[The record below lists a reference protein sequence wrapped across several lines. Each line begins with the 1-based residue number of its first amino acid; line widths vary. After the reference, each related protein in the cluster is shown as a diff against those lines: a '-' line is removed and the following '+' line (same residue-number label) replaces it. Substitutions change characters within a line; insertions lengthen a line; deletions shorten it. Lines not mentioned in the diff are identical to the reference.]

1 MGASE
6 IEDWHSAENYR
17 HKSQAECITDK
28 SFRISGDD
36 YQSVDDSGPAH
47 KLMDSDH
54 RKRSCSNERRRKLIL
69 IEGIFEALPD
79 RREDFVKLALQT
91 MAASQLEKGCSLYR
105 FTADLQDPTHFTLT
119 ELWETDEDLKAHHTG
134 DAYKRFFAKLPQLG
148 ARGNHLAWQGPL
160 VPVDPSQL

>member
-1 MGASE
+1 MGCPSQLWKVSLRSSQPTYTVE
-6 IEDWHSAENYR
+6 YPENGNALR
-17 HKSQAECITDK
+17 VVIQQAK
-28 SFRISGDD
+28 A
-36 YQSVDDSGPAH
+36 AH
-47 KLMDSDH
+47 H

-119 ELWETDEDLKAHHTG
+119 ELWETDEDLKAHHTSDG
-134 DAYKRFFAKLPQLG
+134 YKRFFAELPQLG
-148 ARGNHLAWQGPL
+148 ARAETISHGKIPWCRLIRL
-160 VPVDPSQL
+160 SCKESSV

>member
-1 MGASE
+1 VPISVGERLKLLQWVSCHP
-6 IEDWHSAENYR
+6 IQ
-17 HKSQAECITDK
+17 QAK
-28 SFRISGDD
+28 A
-36 YQSVDDSGPAH
+36 AH
-47 KLMDSDH
+47 H
-54 RKRSCSNERRRKLIL
+54 RKRSCSNQRRRKLIL

-119 ELWETDEDLKAHHTG
+119 ELWETDKDLKAHHTG
-134 DAYKRFFAKLPQLG
+134 DAYKRFFAELPQLG

>member
-1 MGASE
+1 M
-6 IEDWHSAENYR
+6 
-17 HKSQAECITDK
+17 
-28 SFRISGDD
+28 
-36 YQSVDDSGPAH
+36 
-47 KLMDSDH
+47 
-54 RKRSCSNERRRKLIL
+54 IL

-134 DAYKRFFAKLPQLG
+134 DAYKRFFAELPQLG

-160 VPVDPSQL
+160 VPVIRLSCNKPSTHCRCVEARATGASAVPAPGT

>member
-1 MGASE
+1 M
-6 IEDWHSAENYR
+6 
-17 HKSQAECITDK
+17 
-28 SFRISGDD
+28 
-36 YQSVDDSGPAH
+36 
-47 KLMDSDH
+47 
-54 RKRSCSNERRRKLIL
+54 IL

-91 MAASQLEKGCSLYR
+91 MAASQLEKGCSLYH

-134 DAYKRFFAKLPQLG
+134 DAYKRFFAELPQLG